1 MSKNYIQHRF
11 LPKGSAKKVR
21 TCLSFYDLQK
31 HGLVPPLIQS
41 PFALNLLEDISTD
54 NRGSFHN
61 QSDEDSFL
69 LKTRGAYFL
78 CKRESCY
85 ARRPPPLP
93 SLPLVHTFY
102 LQIVILFCKAPPP
115 SPLPLPLLHT
125 FTYFLFA
132 NRNLVLQGTPSP
144 PITPIA
150 VALSS
155 SVISISAPG
164 QLPLHSLRPLIAL
177 IRLHHQSCSIMQQK
191 ENM

>member
-11 LPKGSAKKVR
+11 LPKGSAKKAR

-85 ARRPPPLP
+85 VRHPPPLP

-132 NRNLVLQGTPSP
+132 NRNLVLHPHPSHCPHCSGPFLLCHLYLRTRPVAPLFPATPHCSYSP
-144 PITPIA
+144 
-150 VALSS
+150 SS
-155 SVISISAPG
+155 SV
-164 QLPLHSLRPLIAL
+164 L
-177 IRLHHQSCSIMQQK
+177 
-191 ENM
+191 